1 MTRTLSPL
9 DDAPVWKCTTIAAW
23 PVGLTAASTRSC
35 AIPSFAKHPMVE
47 TDGHGESSRAFAMQ
61 RARSRPACCG
71 QCRVHRATVEMRRAT
86 TGNDAGQ
93 WSLCCD
99 ADQVSPENTVR
110 LAGCVL
116 GMAKQAAMLLLRGA
130 SPRRST
136 HRQRWLWCV
145 CVMLK
150 KTGEPTNWRYP
161 TKRWNWRPRPFGHG
175 AAGAPWGSE
184 IWGRENSATCSTSP
198 LDPVLSQ
205 TTMERLNKAPP
216 ATALTLHRPLTIAAV
231 TQWPTAKRA
240 TGRHLQQA
248 EIKAAS
254 QS

>member
-1 MTRTLSPL
+1 
-9 DDAPVWKCTTIAAW
+9 
-23 PVGLTAASTRSC
+23 
-35 AIPSFAKHPMVE
+35 
-47 TDGHGESSRAFAMQ
+47 
-61 RARSRPACCG
+61 
-71 QCRVHRATVEMRRAT
+71 MRRAT

-93 WSLCCD
+93 WSPRRD

-110 LAGCVL
+110 LGACVL
-116 GMAKQAAMLLLRGA
+116 GMCIGHGEAGSDAPPRGLIA
-130 SPRRST
+130 SDDG
-136 HRQRWLWCV
+136 WLWCV

-161 TKRWNWRPRPFGHG
+161 TKRWDWRPRPFGHG

-216 ATALTLHRPLTIAAV
+216 PTAMTPTIAAV
-231 TQWPTAKRA
+231 TPWPTAKRG
-240 TGRHLQQA
+240 TGRHLPQA

-254 QS
+254 